1 LKKIGIQN
9 IENFQNL
16 GNQNLESTD
25 FILLLIKAFKND
37 ESKDVRKNAI
47 MALCKQNLDAHYEIL
62 SSLIEV
68 LKESNENYIREVIVK
83 ALGNQNLNSHPEIV
97 PLLSSILLNDW
108 E

>member
-16 GNQNLESTD
+16 GNQNLESIDLESTD

-47 MALCKQNLDAHYEIL
+47 MTLCKQNLDVHYEIL

-68 LKESNENYIREVIVK
+68 LKESNENDIREVIVK
-83 ALGNQNLNSHPEIV
+83 GFE
-97 PLLSSILLNDW
+97 
-108 E
+108 